1 MRQTHD
7 RDPKKN
13 KSAQTSCAKNTERL
27 VKREVAPRCP
37 EGPGAH
43 SGNAGLAKGG
53 APRGGRGP
61 AGGRTSLRFVL
72 LRLALVVEA
81 HGAPV
86 HAVGLHAVLAAEAA
100 GVVCGDRAAA
110 VRGRARP
117 PPWGSGRGAA
127 AQRPRAHVT
136 TRRSRPRS
144 HTSDAG
150 PRTPGVTS
158 LSIIRGRG
166 RGAAVPLG
174 KATAWE
180 GHRRDSSVE
189 ESCAAKTFPETAPP
203 SRARGQLRARD
214 PSARPPQPNDTHET
228 EGRGCKTPR
237 VLRGGDALAFL

>member
-110 VRGRARP
+110 VRGRGEAGGVRLPRGRAHTLQLAGAARGHTRVTLGPGRRESRPFPSLEGAAGELRSRLGRP
-117 PPWGSGRGAA
+117 PSG
-127 AQRPRAHVT
+127 Q
-136 TRRSRPRS
+136 
-144 HTSDAG
+144 
-150 PRTPGVTS
+150 
-158 LSIIRGRG
+158 
-166 RGAAVPLG
+166 
-174 KATAWE
+174 
-180 GHRRDSSVE
+180 
-189 ESCAAKTFPETAPP
+189 
-203 SRARGQLRARD
+203 
-214 PSARPPQPNDTHET
+214 
-228 EGRGCKTPR
+228 
-237 VLRGGDALAFL
+237 

>member
-158 LSIIRGRG
+158 LSIIRGQG
-166 RGAAVPLG
+166 SCSP
-174 KATAWE
+174 AWE

-237 VLRGGDALAFL
+237 VLRGGDALVFL

>member
-61 AGGRTSLRFVL
+61 AGGRTSLRLVL

-117 PPWGSGRGAA
+117 PPWRAHTLQLAGAA
-127 AQRPRAHVT
+127 RGHTRVT
-136 TRRSRPRS
+136 LGPGRRESRPF
-144 HTSDAG
+144 
-150 PRTPGVTS
+150 PS
-158 LSIIRGRG
+158 LEG

-174 KATAWE
+174 KATVGTVAWKKAE
-180 GHRRDSSVE
+180 QQRPFQKR
-189 ESCAAKTFPETAPP
+189 P
-203 SRARGQLRARD
+203 
-214 PSARPPQPNDTHET
+214 RPPAHA
-228 EGRGCKTPR
+228 GS
-237 VLRGGDALAFL
+237 